1 MFVVIIYQSQFHRIY
16 IDIPSHCRC
25 RSAVF
30 FFFFQS
36 TGSCLS
42 IVRKRIVVQSWGKKV
57 MGGRERAIA
66 SVHWNYQWSHS
77 LIKSLRLCR
86 ERTRLRWRLWKFT
99 ATKRSHA
106 NGFIHICAQEHA
118 SVGLYGFTT
127 IQHPFTK
134 HDLTSFSFWSHLSVP
149 PDSIQTVHCDTIP
162 VILFSFFFDV

>member
-1 MFVVIIYQSQFHRIY
+1 MVIIYRSQFHYIY
-16 IDIPSHCRC
+16 MDLPSHCCR

-30 FFFFQS
+30 FSFSQS

-99 ATKRSHA
+99 ATKRSRA
-106 NGFIHICAQEHA
+106 SGFIHMCAQEHG
-118 SVGLYGFTT
+118 SVSLFTR
-127 IQHPFTK
+127 
-134 HDLTSFSFWSHLSVP
+134 HDLTSFSSFKSFVCPSWQCSSCAVRHNPCYSFL
-149 PDSIQTVHCDTIP
+149 
-162 VILFSFFFDV
+162 SFFYVYYNLW